1 MTEAQQSTA
10 GCPRDA
16 EGNVKLRDYHA
27 AHWDEPIVMEMSC
40 PGERGIFIPLAEPE
54 VESLVGKD
62 AAAYIP
68 EGMRRAAA
76 PALPEISQHQALRHY
91 LRLSQQTLGM
101 DLASDI
107 SEGTCTMKYS
117 PKVHDEL
124 CRLPQMAE
132 LHPWQDDET
141 LQGAL
146 QILYEFR
153 DILCAVSGLDEV
165 SLHGGGGAHAA
176 FTNAAV
182 VRAYHAARGDLPQR
196 DEFITTMFSHPCDA
210 AAPATAGFKV
220 ITLMPDEMGYPPLE
234 QVKAAVGERTA
245 GIMITNPEDTGIYNP
260 HIDKIVDLV
269 HEAGGIAYTDQANA
283 NSVLGIARARDAGF
297 DACHFNLHKTFSS
310 PHACAGPATGAYCC
324 TDELAPFLPVPVV
337 TFDGRD
343 YHLDYDRPQS
353 IGKVREFYGNV
364 PVVLRALAW
373 CLSLGP
379 RGLREVSEIAVLNN
393 NYLMKKLLE
402 IKGVTMPYEEK
413 RRLDQVRF
421 SLQQMKEDTGI
432 GCHEFQDRQIDFGL
446 QSVWT
451 SHHPFVVPEPFT
463 PEPCE
468 TYSKEDL
475 DYWAEATAQVCREAY
490 EDPEFVAGAPYKQP
504 VAKMTGLEA
513 LEEHDKWAMT
523 WRAYKRKLLGQE

>member
-1 MTEAQQSTA
+1 MGQTKVRGYRSA
-10 GCPRDA
+10 R
-16 EGNVKLRDYHA
+16 
-27 AHWDEPIVMEMSC
+27 WDEPIIMEMST
-40 PGERGIFIPLAEPE
+40 PGERGVFAPLVEPE
-54 VESLVGKD
+54 IEGEIAEASS
-62 AAAYIP
+62 YIP
-68 EGMRRAAA
+68 ASVSRQRP

-91 LRLSQQTLGM
+91 LRLSQQTMGM
-101 DLASDI
+101 DLANDI

-132 LHPWQDDET
+132 LHPLQDEET

-153 DILCAVSGLDEV
+153 DILRAISGLDEV
-165 SLHGGGGAHAA
+165 SLQGGGGAHAA
-176 FTNAAV
+176 FINAAV
-182 VRAYHAARGDLPQR
+182 VRAYHASRGELPRR

-220 ITLMPDEMGYPPLE
+220 ITLMPDEMGYPPLD
-234 QVKAAVGERTA
+234 QLKAAVSERTA
-245 GIMITNPEDTGIYNP
+245 GVMITNPEDTGIYNP
-260 HIDKIVDLV
+260 AIDRFVEVV
-269 HEAGGIAYTDQANA
+269 HQAGALAFTDQANA

-310 PHACAGPATGAYCC
+310 PHGCAGPATGAYCC
-324 TDELAPFLPVPVV
+324 TQELAPFLPVPVV
-337 TFDGRD
+337 TFDGRT
-343 YHLDYDRPQS
+343 YHLDYDRPLS

-393 NYLMKKLLE
+393 NYLTKKLLA
-402 IKGVTMPYEEK
+402 IRGVTMPYEER

-421 SLQQMKEDTGI
+421 SLQQMKEETGI
-432 GCHEFQDRQIDFGL
+432 GCHEFQERQIDFGV

-451 SHHPFVVPEPFT
+451 SHHPFVVPEPIT

-468 TYSKEDL
+468 TYSREDL
-475 DYWAEATAQVCREAY
+475 DYWAETAAQVSREAY
-490 EDPEFVAGAPYKQP
+490 NEPDKVLGAPYNQP
-504 VAKMTGLEA
+504 IAKMKGLEA
-513 LEEHDKWAMT
+513 LEEHERWAIT
-523 WRAYKRKLLGQE
+523 WRAYQRKIKRRASP